1 MFDTALI
8 PIGAPGTGKRSWNL
22 PGSFQVAGLTIDNP
36 SGSWLYIPADNTYIP
51 PYTLGFAH
59 SFAPTLSSIDI
70 LFANGP
76 AGQVSTQL
84 GDPPMAYIYDTPVA
98 ESAGQVSSAGASFVQ
113 GFTPIQTAT
122 LLQVVSVS
130 GGAIEVNFVLGVAN
144 RRHRLLTFAANL
156 IGMSAGYDQVTS
168 LEPAPAFFFVKT
180 SPGSTKFSG
189 LLTPI
194 APNFSQIFPNGL
206 DCEIGARIAI
216 VMSVYYATVQ
226 IDSNITFQT
235 I

>member
-22 PGSFQVAGLTIDNP
+22 PGSYQIAGLTIDNP

-76 AGQVSTQL
+76 AGQVSTRL

-113 GFTPIQTAT
+113 GFTPVQTAT
-122 LLQVVSVS
+122 LLQVVSPGGLLQVTLAS
-130 GGAIEVNFVLGVAN
+130 GIAN

-156 IGMSAGYDQVTS
+156 LGMSAAYDDL
-168 LEPAPAFFFVKT
+168 LEPAPAHIFVST
-180 SPGSTKFSG
+180 TPGTTKFSG
-189 LLTPI
+189 LLTP
-194 APNFSQIFPNGL
+194 AVPNFAQVFPAGL
-206 DCEIGARIAI
+206 DCEIGALIAI
-216 VMSVYYATVQ
+216 SMVVYYATVQ
-226 IDSNITFQT
+226 IDSTITYQT